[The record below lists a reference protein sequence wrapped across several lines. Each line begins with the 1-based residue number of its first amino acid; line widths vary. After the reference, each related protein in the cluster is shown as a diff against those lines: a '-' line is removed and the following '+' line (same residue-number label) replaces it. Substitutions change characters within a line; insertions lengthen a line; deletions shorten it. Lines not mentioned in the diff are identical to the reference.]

1 LAIGDVTTKVSGV
14 DQETSL
20 AVFYPPKTLHN
31 LHGNQVAFSIFTAA
45 IAK

>member
-1 LAIGDVTTKVSGV
+1 VIDDVTTKISGV

-20 AVFYPPKTLHN
+20 AVFHPSKTLHN
-31 LHGNQVAFSIFTAA
+31 LHGNQVAFFTFTAA